1 MDAIRIEHLEVRF
14 GATRILRDLCLS
26 VGAGK
31 VTCLVG
37 ETGSGK
43 SVLLSSILGILPRA
57 AEEDGAVFVQGTD
70 VKKLRP
76 AELRK
81 LRGSLMAYIPQ
92 GSGNGLDP
100 MLRMGTQM
108 GEGARAHRKMSRRAA
123 FRLGAELLERFDIRP
138 GTSVAKKR
146 PYMLSGGMR
155 QRALIAMGL
164 ALDAPIVLA
173 DEPTKGLD
181 RERVALVIDSFSRL
195 EGKTILCVTH
205 DLRFA
210 RAIADRICVLYSGEI
225 VEDRA
230 AEDFFASPLH
240 PYSQALLSALPENG
254 LQVAEGFAR
263 PHAELPGDV
272 CAFYD
277 RCARRGE
284 RCLRHPELLRTEEGA
299 VRCVRYG
306 AESH

>member
-1 MDAIRIEHLEVRF
+1 MDAIRIEHLEVCF
-14 GATRILRDLCLS
+14 GTTRILRDLCLN
-26 VGAGK
+26 VEEGK

-43 SVLLSSILGILPRA
+43 SVLLSSILGILPRS
-57 AEEDGAVFVQGTD
+57 AEESGAIVVRGID
-70 VKKLRP
+70 LKKIRP
-76 AELRK
+76 SELRK
-81 LRGSLMAYIPQ
+81 LRGSLLSYIPQ

-108 GEGARAHRKMSRRAA
+108 GEGARAHKRMSRWAA
-123 FRLGAELLERFDIRP
+123 FRLGAELLEHFDIRP
-138 GTSVAKKR
+138 AESVAKKR

-164 ALDAPIVLA
+164 VLDAPIILA

-181 RERVALVIDSFSRL
+181 SERVALVIDSFSRL

-225 VEDRA
+225 VEEQTA
-230 AEDFFASPLH
+230 AGFFSEPVH
-240 PYSQALLSALPENG
+240 PYSKALLSALPENG
-254 LQVAEGFAR
+254 LRVAEGFAH
-263 PHAELPGDV
+263 PHAETPGDV

-277 RCARRGE
+277 RCAE
-284 RCLRHPELLRTEEGA
+284 RSESCLRHPGLRQTGEGT

-306 AESH
+306 AESD